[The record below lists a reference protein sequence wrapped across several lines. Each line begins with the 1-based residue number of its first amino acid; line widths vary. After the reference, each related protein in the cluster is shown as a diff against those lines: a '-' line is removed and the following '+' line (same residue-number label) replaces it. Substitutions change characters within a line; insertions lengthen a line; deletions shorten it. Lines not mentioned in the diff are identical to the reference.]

1 MAVNQRPYPSVRDQ
15 AIWDRIHLVPFGV
28 RISGDKLVSQEQL
41 LVLFHLEMS
50 GILNWALEGC
60 LKWQKEGLGMPESV
74 VEATQDY
81 KTAVDP
87 TSLWVETR
95 YTGKEDDTVPTG
107 LLFDDYMKFARENEI
122 NLSDNF
128 DSRRFG
134 NKTMKKFQSKARRID
149 GSIAKHYV
157 GFKLPN

>member
-15 AIWDRIHLVPFGV
+15 ATWDRIHEFPFKV
-28 RISGDKLVSQEQL
+28 RILDDKLVAQEQL
-41 LVLFHLEMS
+41 LALFHLEMS

-95 YTGKEDDTVPTG
+95 FTGKEEDTVPTG

-134 NKTMKKFQSKARRID
+134 NTTMKKFKSKARRID
-149 GSIAKHYV
+149 GSIAKHYI

>member
-1 MAVNQRPYPSVRDQ
+1 MECPNRWSKP
-15 AIWDRIHLVPFGV
+15 
-28 RISGDKLVSQEQL
+28 
-41 LVLFHLEMS
+41 
-50 GILNWALEGC
+50 LNE
-60 LKWQKEGLGMPESV
+60 
-74 VEATQDY
+74 Y

-134 NKTMKKFQSKARRID
+134 SIPIMKKLQIETKKDRWFDRQTLFWFQIT
-149 GSIAKHYV
+149 
-157 GFKLPN
+157 KLMKGYRCNHLNAFIY

>member
-1 MAVNQRPYPSVRDQ
+1 M
-15 AIWDRIHLVPFGV
+15 DRIHEVPFKV
-28 RISGDKLVSQEQL
+28 RISDDKLVSQEQL
-41 LVLFHLEMS
+41 LALFHLEMS

-74 VEATQDY
+74 VEATQEY

-95 YTGKEDDTVPTG
+95 FTGKEEDTVPTG

-134 NKTMKKFQSKARRID
+134 SITMKNLNRSQE
-149 GSIAKHYV
+149 GSMV
-157 GFKLPN
+157 RSPNIILDLNYQIERTVTDVTI

>member
-1 MAVNQRPYPSVRDQ
+1 
-15 AIWDRIHLVPFGV
+15 
-28 RISGDKLVSQEQL
+28 
-41 LVLFHLEMS
+41 
-50 GILNWALEGC
+50 
-60 LKWQKEGLGMPESV
+60 MPESV

-95 YTGKEDDTVPTG
+95 FTGKEEDTVPAG

-128 DSRRFG
+128 DPRRFG
-134 NKTMKKFQSKARRID
+134 RTIMKQFKSKSKRID
-149 GSIAKHYV
+149 GSIAKHYFR
-157 GFKLPN
+157 FKLPN

>member
-1 MAVNQRPYPSVRDQ
+1 
-15 AIWDRIHLVPFGV
+15 
-28 RISGDKLVSQEQL
+28 
-41 LVLFHLEMS
+41 
-50 GILNWALEGC
+50 
-60 LKWQKEGLGMPESV
+60 MPESV
-74 VEATQDY
+74 VEATQEY
-81 KTAVDP
+81 KTPVDP
-87 TSLWVETR
+87 TSLLVETR
-95 YTGKEDDTVPTG
+95 FTGKEEDTVPTG

-157 GFKLPN
+157 RFKLPN

>member
-1 MAVNQRPYPSVRDQ
+1 MP
-15 AIWDRIHLVPFGV
+15 
-28 RISGDKLVSQEQL
+28 K
-41 LVLFHLEMS
+41 
-50 GILNWALEGC
+50 ILDWALEGC
-60 LKWQKEGLGMPESV
+60 LEWQKEGLLMPESV

-81 KTAVDP
+81 KTDDDP

-95 YTGKEDDTVPTG
+95 YTGNENDTVPTG

-128 DSRRFG
+128 DSLRFG
-134 NKTMKKFQSKARRID
+134 KTVMKKFKSKARRID
-149 GSIAKHYV
+149 GSIAKHYF

>member
-15 AIWDRIHLVPFGV
+15 ATWDRIHEFPFKV
-28 RISGDKLVSQEQL
+28 RILDDKLVAQEQL
-41 LVLFHLEMS
+41 LALFHLEMS
-50 GILNWALEGC
+50 GIPNWALEGC

-74 VEATQDY
+74 VDATQDY

-95 YTGKEDDTVPTG
+95 YTGKEVDTVPTG

-128 DSRRFG
+128 DSLRFG
-134 NKTMKKFQSKARRID
+134 RTIMKKFKSRARRID
-149 GSIAKHYV
+149 GSMAKHYF